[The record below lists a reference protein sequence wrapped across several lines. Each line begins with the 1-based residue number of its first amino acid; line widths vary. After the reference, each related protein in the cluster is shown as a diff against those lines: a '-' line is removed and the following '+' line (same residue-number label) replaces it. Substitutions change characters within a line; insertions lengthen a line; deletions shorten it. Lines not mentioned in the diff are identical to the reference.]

1 MNEKSHDSNR
11 FLGSDL
17 ARVDTHEIQ
26 PDEYDEIPDLTDESI
41 EHGQWHIAGVEVP
54 LEEGK
59 EAFRKA
65 LKRGRPKAP
74 VTKISTTIRLDADV
88 LEALRATGRGWQTR
102 LNRVLR
108 KWLKE
113 HPAKSNRGG

>member
-1 MNEKSHDSNR
+1 MNKKSHDSNR

-26 PDEYDEIPDLTDESI
+26 PDEYDEIPELTDESV
-41 EHGQWHIAGVEVP
+41 EHGQWLVAGVEVP

-65 LKRGRPKAP
+65 VKRGRPKAP

-108 KWLKE
+108 EWLKE
-113 HPAKSNRGG
+113 QSAKSKRGC

>member
-26 PDEYDEIPDLTDESI
+26 PDEYEEIPELTDASVER
-41 EHGQWHIAGVEVP
+41 GQWVTAGAEVP
-54 LEEGK
+54 PEEGK
-59 EAFRKA
+59 EAFHKA
-65 LKRGRPKAP
+65 LKRGRPKAS
-74 VTKISTTIRLDADV
+74 VTKISTTARLDADV
-88 LEALRATGRGWQTR
+88 LEAFRATGRGWQTR

-108 KWLKE
+108 KWMNEPLPKR
-113 HPAKSNRGG
+113 KSR